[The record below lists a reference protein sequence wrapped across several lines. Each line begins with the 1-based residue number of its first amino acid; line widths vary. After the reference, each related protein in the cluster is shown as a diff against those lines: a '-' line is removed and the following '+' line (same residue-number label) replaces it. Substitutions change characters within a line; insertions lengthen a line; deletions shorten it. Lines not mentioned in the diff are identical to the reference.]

1 MARDEDGISYLVN
14 LYVKENKN
22 FTNVNDLLIQKEY
35 ATIPNNSKDI
45 CSDVNLAERM
55 LLEQLLDVK
64 STPEN
69 NESSTSAATPVDFKR
84 EVFSSKSEDSPIRY
98 QPISISSTNS
108 KSQSRTC
115 KPQVISTNQMWHKRM
130 KTKREQERKFIE
142 YGNKDCEELLKIIH
156 GEDYVSS
163 SSKKSDTS
171 GTSDLSDMETT
182 PVPKIESF
190 RSHRP
195 NQKTVAQFLTEK
207 IGKESSDLFSE
218 LYDLEKDETLTPKS
232 SKKVSFSPHNEVY
245 NIKREQEIVPGKFLD
260 FVESSSRS
268 IASDNLPSYFDDG
281 SQILELLKSESHSLP
296 SDSRILDDVVV
307 CGKLQ
312 AKPNATF
319 RELGLPP
326 TMKPLLRNFNMSEPS
341 PFQAHMWPAVSA
353 FRNILGIAES
363 SQSMRNEVLSY
374 ALPILRDIID
384 GQERYK
390 KMGKGNGVSR
400 CSLGWASCYW
410 QYWVVACNFTP
421 LREKCP
427 NTEFFLV
434 RIFRL
439 LLLMYRPE
447 NTPYLDTFHAVL
459 VMQSFLEVFS
469 RVV

>member
-1 MARDEDGISYLVN
+1 M
-14 LYVKENKN
+14 
-22 FTNVNDLLIQKEY
+22 
-35 ATIPNNSKDI
+35 
-45 CSDVNLAERM
+45 
-55 LLEQLLDVK
+55 
-64 STPEN
+64 
-69 NESSTSAATPVDFKR
+69 
-84 EVFSSKSEDSPIRY
+84 
-98 QPISISSTNS
+98 
-108 KSQSRTC
+108 
-115 KPQVISTNQMWHKRM
+115 
-130 KTKREQERKFIE
+130 
-142 YGNKDCEELLKIIH
+142 
-156 GEDYVSS
+156 
-163 SSKKSDTS
+163 
-171 GTSDLSDMETT
+171 
-182 PVPKIESF
+182 
-190 RSHRP
+190 
-195 NQKTVAQFLTEK
+195 
-207 IGKESSDLFSE
+207 
-218 LYDLEKDETLTPKS
+218 
-232 SKKVSFSPHNEVY
+232 
-245 NIKREQEIVPGKFLD
+245 
-260 FVESSSRS
+260 
-268 IASDNLPSYFDDG
+268 
-281 SQILELLKSESHSLP
+281 
-296 SDSRILDDVVV
+296 DDVVV
-307 CGKLQ
+307 YGKLQ

-410 QYWVVACNFTP
+410 QYRVVACNFTP

-459 VMQSFLEVFS
+459 VM
-469 RVV
+469 